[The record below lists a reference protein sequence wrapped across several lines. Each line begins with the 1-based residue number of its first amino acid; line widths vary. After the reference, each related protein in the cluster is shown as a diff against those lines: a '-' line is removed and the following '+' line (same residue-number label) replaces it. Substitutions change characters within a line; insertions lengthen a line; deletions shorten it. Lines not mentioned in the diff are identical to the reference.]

1 MEPDHETAFP
11 FQNCSGFTD
20 EQFAA
25 IALARGITAAVG
37 SAILLLV
44 FIALM
49 ICAKYY
55 YQRVCGTAVKRLI
68 IWLTA
73 INVVYELFLA
83 LNLKNYFHP
92 EMGGFCIADG
102 FFDQYLASVQLYLT
116 LGICL
121 ILFLKV
127 LTVTTSWE
135 VYSSKAK
142 DKKLEIG
149 LVVSIFV
156 IPLLY
161 NLIPFFT
168 NSYGP
173 FGSWCWIVI
182 FKSDCSKQD
191 GWWEQVVLWEVPFG
205 IVALLTIILFIAS
218 LCLLC
223 YGTKHTQ
230 VKKMLVAA
238 ISNSIVSL
246 TLMFVL
252 RILQTIAYF
261 FYPAS
266 TFGHSTAFSL
276 RVLYAVA
283 APLTG
288 TSIPLALLVAIYLP
302 FSLIIVECTH
312 RKHSITRQ
320 LQDPTRQNKTM
331 HFSTMPYVPSH
342 TTWDSPHSPNEDSE
356 RVPITRSQH
365 NYGTNDSM

>member
-1 MEPDHETAFP
+1 MGETFP

-20 EQFAA
+20 EQFTA

-37 SAILLLV
+37 SAILFLV
-44 FIALM
+44 FVGQAVM
-49 ICAKYY
+49 ICAKRY

-83 LNLKNYFHP
+83 LNLKHYFHP

-102 FFDQYLASVQLYLT
+102 FFDQYFASVQLYLT
-116 LGICL
+116 FGICL

-149 LVVSIFV
+149 LIVSIFV

-191 GWWEQVVLWEVPFG
+191 GWWEQIVLWDVPFG
-205 IVALLTIILFIAS
+205 IVALLTIVLFIAS

-223 YGTKHTQ
+223 YGTKHAQ
-230 VKKMLVAA
+230 LKKMLVAA

-266 TFGHSTAFSL
+266 TFGHATAFSL

-288 TSIPLALLVAIYLP
+288 TLIPLALLVAIYLP
-302 FSLIIVECTH
+302 FSLIIVRRTQ
-312 RKHSITRQ
+312 ST
-320 LQDPTRQNKTM
+320 LPDPTRQTKTLR
-331 HFSTMPYVPSH
+331 FSTIMNLPSH
-342 TTWDSPHSPNEDSE
+342 TTWDSPHSTSEDSE
-356 RVPITRSQH
+356 HAPISSSSQPK
-365 NYGTNDSM
+365 YGTADS